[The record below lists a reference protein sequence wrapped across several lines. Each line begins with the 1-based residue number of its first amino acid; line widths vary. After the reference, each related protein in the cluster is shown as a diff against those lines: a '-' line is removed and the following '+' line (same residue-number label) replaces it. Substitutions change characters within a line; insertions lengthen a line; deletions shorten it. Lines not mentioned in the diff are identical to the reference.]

1 MFIKIQSCIN
11 LTTTKKE
18 KKFRSTAEKVSNGFL
33 HFISQFNVSIQR
45 KKFSF
50 YRSTTKNFFF
60 SSQHWT
66 SLTTI
71 TTSMRKWGK
80 FLHVSFYFL
89 MVFYSK
95 RAAWKVFL
103 VVAAAAVVLRKE
115 IIDKINW
122 QYEFNFSLYFQVLSE
137 I

>member
-60 SSQHWT
+60 ISTLDVSDDDNDVDEEVRKVSSCFFLFPYGVLFKKS
-66 SLTTI
+66 SLE
-71 TTSMRKWGK
+71 S
-80 FLHVSFYFL
+80 FLSCCCCCCCAA
-89 MVFYSK
+89 K
-95 RAAWKVFL
+95 RNH
-103 VVAAAAVVLRKE
+103 R
-115 IIDKINW
+115 
-122 QYEFNFSLYFQVLSE
+122 
-137 I
+137 